1 MSNNFAGLKV
11 GVIYNLVGLKLN
23 DHMKFNSAS
32 FKAHVS
38 FYSVELKVCVNFNSA
53 RFKVDMSFVPTRLKV
68 HVSCC
73 HYFASSVFLLLSISI
88 LFYFLSSLEPLNH
101 LKTNMYRIVIW
112 WPIHL
117 LIFRR
122 LSIVLSLFLL
132 FFFVNFGDLFEWKP
146 ICAGVLWFIYIST
159 AIEDPII
166 KRGDIILL
174 TGLMPSHFCACP

>member
-1 MSNNFAGLKV
+1 MKV
-11 GVIYNLVGLKLN
+11 SVIYSLVGLKLN

-53 RFKVDMSFVPTRLKV
+53 KFKVDLSFVPTRLKV

-73 HYFASSVFLLLSISI
+73 RYFASTVLLLLSISI

-132 FFFVNFGDLFEWKP
+132 FIFVNFGDLFEWKP
-146 ICAGVLWFIYIST
+146 ICAGFLWFVYIST

-174 TGLMPSHFCACP
+174 TGLTPSHFCACP

>member
-11 GVIYNLVGLKLN
+11 GVIYNLLGLKLN

-32 FKAHVS
+32 FKAHVR
-38 FYSVELKVCVNFNSA
+38 FYSVELKICVNFNSA
-53 RFKVDMSFVPTRLKV
+53 RFKVDLSFVLTRLKV

-73 HYFASSVFLLLSISI
+73 RYFASTVLLLLSISI
-88 LFYFLSSLEPLNH
+88 LFYFIFLSSLEPLNH

-112 WPIHL
+112 WSIHL

-132 FFFVNFGDLFEWKP
+132 FIFVNFGDLFEWKP
-146 ICAGVLWFIYIST
+146 IWFVYIST

-166 KRGDIILL
+166 KRGNIILL
-174 TGLMPSHFCACP
+174 TGLTPSHFCACP